1 MPSAVLLA
9 LFLTAMVGAAL
20 ALLAVDRRAL
30 TPVLATAAL
39 VVALGGYV
47 AILFAL

>member
-1 MPSAVLLA
+1 MRTALCLGFFLA
-9 LFLTAMVGAAL
+9 LMAGAAL
-20 ALLAVDRRAL
+20 GLLAVDRHAL

-39 VVALGGYV
+39 VVAAGGYV